1 MATADGDD
9 DLTCALCLNTYKSP
23 KFLPC
28 YHTYCEGC
36 IVDLDENRGN
46 NPLQCPKCRQNVELP
61 PGGVSELQTNFYI
74 TPLLNPECCQLHR
87 TEKLRFYCTQCSI
100 AICLNCRL
108 TDHYKHEAHDL
119 GKATDEARKELKNCQ
134 ERLGKSESTLKTQL
148 DQVLENIS
156 FSGEIHGALKRLIR
170 ERVEQI
176 TLMARECGDGLVN
189 EVERSF
195 HDLQVP
201 LREDEHAVRERLST
215 VRDLQQEVTQ
225 GLEGAST
232 RTLLTLT
239 SDMRTGRASQQK
251 LDQLTADLPRH
262 NVRPVLRFDDRCLQ
276 PDVIRKF
283 LGHVAHFESI
293 PIQQS
298 VTIREVFRCC
308 QETQLY
314 VHAMCIDSSYRFLRV
329 SYGTSGTGGAGCVV
343 SYTQSG
349 GPLNKSACTTKG
361 RVCLTGLNTG
371 FVRVEGKEFT
381 ARDLIIDTYFADSNN
396 HIPRRYDVYNK
407 GNARFLLRVHTSGGC
422 DFRTV
427 TIEGLTD
434 TTDSKV
440 CDVSAKDPIAMDV
453 SKDGQL
459 LAVLEEGRD
468 QVLLYRHGDTEP
480 YALYRV
486 SGDAFRPL
494 DVCFYFIG
502 GEERLVVADWLNDV
516 LHVVDVREGCTLIGH
531 VGGECPALVKPT
543 ALCCDL
549 QGGLWIGC
557 QGGHILTLTQPSTTQ
572 SDDDRDL
579 ED

>member
-36 IVDLDENRGN
+36 IVDLDKNRGN

-61 PGGVSELQTNFYI
+61 SGGVSELQTNFYI
-74 TPLLNPECCQLHR
+74 TPLLNPERCQLHR

-100 AICLNCRL
+100 AICLDCRL

-119 GKATDEARKELKNCQ
+119 GKAMDEARKELKNCQ
-134 ERLGKSESTLKTQL
+134 ERLGKSESILKTQL
-148 DQVLENIS
+148 DQVQENIS
-156 FSGEIHGALKRLIR
+156 SSGEIHEALKRLIR

-176 TLMARECGDGLVN
+176 TLMARECADDLVK

-195 HDLQVP
+195 HDLRVP
-201 LREDEHAVRERLST
+201 LREDEQSVRERLST

-225 GLEGAST
+225 GLEGASN
-232 RTLLTLT
+232 RTLFNLT
-239 SDMRTGRASQQK
+239 SDMRTGRGCQQE
-251 LDQLTADLPRH
+251 LDQLTADLPRR
-262 NVRPVLRFDDRCLQ
+262 NARPVLRFDDRCLQ
-276 PDVIRKF
+276 RDVIRNF
-283 LGHVAHFESI
+283 LGHVTHFEPI

-298 VTIREVFRCC
+298 VTIQKEPRCC
-308 QETQLY
+308 DDVQLY
-314 VHAMCIDSSYRFLRV
+314 VHALCINNYSFYV
-329 SYGTSGTGGAGCVV
+329 SYGTSGTGGEGWVAV
-343 SYTQSG
+343 YTSG
-349 GPLNKSACTTKG
+349 APVCKSEHTTKG
-361 RVCLTGLNTG
+361 RVCLAGLNGG

-381 ARDLIIDTYFADSNN
+381 ARDLITYTFSITSNN
-396 HIPRRYDVYNK
+396 SIPRRYDVYNK

-422 DFRTV
+422 DFRSV
-427 TIEGLTD
+427 RVEGLTS

-453 SKDGQL
+453 STDGQL
-459 LAVLEEGRD
+459 LAVLEEGRN

-480 YALYRV
+480 YAIYRG

-516 LHVVDVREGCTLIGH
+516 LHVVDVREGCTLNGH

-543 ALCCDL
+543 ALCCDQ

-557 QGGHILTLTQPSTTQ
+557 QGGHILTVTQPSTT
-572 SDDDRDL
+572 
-579 ED
+579 